1 MTVLSLFSVS
11 VNVIN
16 VNYMLRVHRILL
28 FVLKNLNIEA
38 FSSIFQVL
46 IELQPLYMPQTNEY
60 NWSEIY
66 A

>member
-1 MTVLSLFSVS
+1 MVVLSLYSVL

-46 IELQPLYMPQTNEY
+46 IELQPLYMPQTM
-60 NWSEIY
+60 ILLD
-66 A
+66 